1 MADYKTAEQYVVEK
15 CEELESKL
23 EGIKIEHKLEMA
35 KVQKELEKTRAELC
49 GVYDAINPLRDK
61 IEMAESAAY
70 GPYMRFTY
78 LYKQD
83 NPEEYKA
90 LADLFGIIIPE
101 EEGEDY
107 A

>member
-1 MADYKTAEQYVVEK
+1 MAEYKTAEQYVVEK
-15 CEELESKL
+15 CEDLERKL
-23 EGIKIEHKLEMA
+23 EAAKIEHKFELA

-49 GVYDAINPLRDK
+49 EVYDAINPLRDK
-61 IEMAESAAY
+61 IEMDSSATF
-70 GPYMRFTY
+70 GPYMRFTS